1 MIIKQ
6 NGSSR
11 EIDGK
16 LSLRGQYDRTVT
28 PERFVI
34 SGLIETTTYLDGTYE
49 EVCAGRLIIQGLRI
63 ESESFGS
70 EDNNIVFEFS
80 AESYQVLSV

>member
-1 MIIKQ
+1 MKITQDGKT
-6 NGSSR
+6 R

-28 PERFVI
+28 PERFLI
-34 SGLIETTTYLDGTYE
+34 NGLIETTEYLDGIYE
-49 EVCAGRLIIQGLRI
+49 EVCAGRLVIQGLRI

-80 AESYQVLSV
+80 AESYQVMSV